1 MSEKSS
7 NFAHIEL
14 CAVVPH
20 AYYVRNL
27 MKRFFYILSVFLVSL
42 LLVGTMLVCVL
53 TSDKV
58 ETAAVRLVTK
68 ELSRGLGTEAKIG
81 RVEYKFPARLR
92 IRNIYLADQ
101 QGDTLLY
108 LDEIYAHFR
117 PLPLWQN
124 EIRFSR
130 VDIRGGVANVYRLDD
145 EQYNYQFLVDAFHSE
160 RERTPFRSFLSV
172 RDIRIEQI
180 RARYNDYQAQLDHAY
195 MDLYHFT
202 LDSLDAE
209 VRSLSLAVQNPT
221 DQLYVEELQARLVY
235 NDTLLGMPR
244 LYIRLPQSELDAS
257 GVQCTMNKEQRT
269 KNKEHNGHCT
279 IDHST
284 TAGRLL
290 TEGNTIRLHITHAE
304 VTPRDLALIVPA
316 VRSLDKPIRI
326 TGDVFGTVDSI
337 QAQDLSLHY
346 NNQRFFAG
354 SLTASGLPDISDP
367 YLKMSCQDLFLNAR
381 FLQDL
386 LSDLYNRPYRLSKEV
401 HRLGDIHYRGQI
413 EGRLHDMILRGAFR
427 TALGVITTDGRL
439 KSDSLFTR
447 LDYNARVT
455 THRFRLG
462 KMLGNSDLGPVSLD
476 VSSRG
481 KVVNGKASGDLDAHV
496 RNLSYK
502 DYTYQELRAK
512 GQFRPKRY
520 DGTFSINDDNLEMYF
535 SGLVN
540 LAHKQPDIN
549 CDLRLVRFRPW
560 VLQLS
565 PRLEKMELGTT
576 LAVNLSGSNLDEM
589 NGYLVIDSTR
599 LRNGNDSV
607 LIEQLKLIVQ
617 ADTNRNKQIHLTSDL
632 LTLGVNGHFRYQDL
646 PDVLLR
652 QAYHYLPNTFTAN
665 EQNRIAHIE
674 SSHTDIDFYLYGY
687 KLRALQRTLQLP
699 VRLSDKTVVKG
710 FLHEDKNTFGLMA
723 YTPTLRTKGTA
734 IRDLT
739 VSLDNLGNS
748 ANLSVSAQALNMGAM
763 LRAKASGDSL
773 ATHLTLH
780 QTDSTEHV
788 YGGDIHMLTHF
799 VQYAGKPLIDTHI
812 QPSVVQLRDSTYTL
826 SDSRISYCV
835 ADTTLGIQNFN
846 IQASHQFIRANGMA
860 SSSATDS
867 LRIELGNIDAGYVLP
882 FVLPEESLKLGGS
895 LTGWATLYS
904 LFSKP
909 VFEADVRLD
918 SALLNDVYIGDAA
931 AIVALDRNTNN
942 ILINGDIVR
951 ESRLL
956 AHVDGDV
963 ETATNRWGITIY
975 PDSVPLDFI
984 NHWTQGIITD
994 ISGYGSGLVHVFG
1007 DRDGGEK
1014 HTYVEV
1020 RAKAADAALTIPY
1033 TGCRYYLSDSVFMDS
1048 TSIRFDN
1055 IDLRDEKGHLLH
1067 VNGYLKHELFENFR
1081 YNFHVNVYDALVFN
1095 LPDKAGEMLQGRVYA
1110 NGDAHIKG
1118 NTQEVRI
1125 TANARTVGKSRFRF
1139 SIDYASTAS
1148 DNNFITFVDHNA
1160 VFKQPKPK
1168 TIDEE
1173 EEEML
1178 REEIAKLES
1187 SMRILLALNID
1198 VNPQLLF
1205 QLVLGERTGDMI
1217 QGRGDGAL
1225 RFTYDSQNDD
1235 IRLMGNYNIQQ
1246 GSLDFTVGNV
1256 IRRQFTIA
1264 EGGTIAWSGNP
1275 MTPQLNVTA
1284 KYRVTASLK
1293 DLFGSDVS
1301 QLATTRTNVPVN
1313 TCLTMTGNLM
1323 QPTLHF
1329 GIELPL
1335 SDESVQSQVQ
1345 SIINTDEML
1354 MRQVVYL
1361 LVFGRFFT
1369 PEYMTNTQQFT
1380 GLNDTYSLLSSTITG
1395 QINSWLSKLTNV
1407 FTMGVNIRTDGEG
1420 ADATQEYE
1428 AQFQLQPVDR
1438 LVINGNVGYRYNDI
1452 ANQPFFGDLDVEVM
1466 LTEDG
1471 KLRLKGYTHTVDK
1484 YSLRQ
1489 ANTIQG
1495 VGFVWKHDFNW
1506 RTKQEREQQKIERE
1520 QRKQQR
1526 QAEKQAKKQ
1535 EKQSVSLPKDTITH

>member
-1 MSEKSS
+1 MTKRALYCICQKKAVTLRAL
-7 NFAHIEL
+7 N
-14 CAVVPH
+14 CARLLPH

-27 MKRFFYILSVFLVSL
+27 MKRFFYILGVFLVSL
-42 LLVGTMLVCVL
+42 LLVGAMLVCVL

-130 VDIRGGVANVYRLDD
+130 VDIRGGVANVYRLNN

-209 VRSLSLAVQNPT
+209 VRSLSLAVQNQT

-257 GVQCTMNKEQRT
+257 GVKCTISKGASNHE
-269 KNKEHNGHCT
+269 EHNGHCT

-290 TEGNTIRLHITHAE
+290 TEGNTIRLHITRAE

-427 TALGVITTDGRL
+427 TALGVITTDGQL
-439 KSDSLFTR
+439 QSDTVFRNMT
-447 LDYNARVT
+447 YNARIAT
-455 THRFRLG
+455 KRFQLG
-462 KMLGNSDLGPVSLD
+462 KLLGNTDLGPISLD

-481 KVVNGKASGDLDAHV
+481 KVVSGKASGNINAHV
-496 RNLSYK
+496 RNLTYK
-502 DYTYQELRAK
+502 DYTYEELRAN
-512 GQFRPKRY
+512 GQFRPQHF
-520 DGTFSINDDNLEMYF
+520 DGTVSINDENIEMYF

-540 LAHKQPDIN
+540 LTQKQPDIN
-549 CDLRLVRFRPW
+549 CDLRLVRLRPG

-565 PRLEKMELGTT
+565 PKLEKMEISSTM
-576 LAVNLSGSNLDEM
+576 AINLSGRNLDDM
-589 NGYLVIDSTR
+589 SGYLVLDSTR

-607 LIEQLKLIVQ
+607 LMNQLKLIVQ
-617 ADTNRNKQIHLTSDL
+617 TGVGTQKQIHLTSDY
-632 LTLGVNGHFRYQDL
+632 LTAGVNGQFRYKEL
-646 PDVLLR
+646 PDMLLR
-652 QAYHYLPNTFTAN
+652 QAMRYLPNAFTAT
-665 EQNRIAHIE
+665 EQYRIRQTQRTH
-674 SSHTDIDFYLYGY
+674 SRIDVYVYGH
-687 KLRALQRTLQLP
+687 KLRALQRVLRLP
-699 VRLSDKTVVKG
+699 TRISDQPVIKG
-710 FLHEDKNTFGLMA
+710 FLHEDKNIFGLMA
-723 YTPTLRTKGTA
+723 YAPGVRINGKTIQDITL
-734 IRDLT
+734 
-739 VSLDNLGNS
+739 SLDNIGNS
-748 ANLSVSAQALNMGAM
+748 ANLSLAAEALNMGAI
-763 LRAKASGDSL
+763 LRATAEGDSL
-773 ATHLTLH
+773 STHLTLH
-780 QTDSTEHV
+780 QTDSAAHV
-788 YGGDIHMLTHF
+788 YGGDIRMQTHF
-799 VQYAGKPLIDTHI
+799 MQYAGKPLIDMHI
-812 QPSVVQLRDSTYTL
+812 QPSEFQLRDSTYTI
-826 SDSRISYCV
+826 SDSHISYCV

-846 IQASHQFIRANGMA
+846 IQAAHQFVRATGMA
-860 SSSATDS
+860 STRATDS
-867 LRIELGNIDAGYVLP
+867 LYVELGNIDAGYVLP
-882 FVLPEESLKLGGS
+882 FVLPEDALKLGGS

-918 SALLNDVYIGDAA
+918 SAQLNDTYVGDAVA
-931 AIVALDRNTNN
+931 TVALDKTTKD
-942 ILINGDIVR
+942 IVINGDVVKD
-951 ESRLL
+951 SRLL
-956 AHVDGDV
+956 AHVDGNV
-963 ETATNRWGITIY
+963 ETNKGKWGIMIY
-975 PDSVPLDFI
+975 PDSIPLSFI
-984 NHWTQGIITD
+984 NHWTQGIISD
-994 ISGYGSGLVHVFG
+994 ISGYGSGVVHVFG
-1007 DRDGGEK
+1007 EREGDTKR
-1014 HTYVEV
+1014 TWVET
-1020 RAKAADAALTIPY
+1020 RAKAIDAGLTIPY
-1033 TGCRYYLSDSVFMDS
+1033 TGCRYYLSDSIFMDS
-1048 TSIRFDN
+1048 TSIQFN
-1055 IDLRDEKGHLLH
+1055 HLNLYDEEGNRLH
-1067 VNGYLKHELFENFR
+1067 VDGKLTHNIFNDFR
-1081 YNFHVNVYDALVFN
+1081 YKFDIQVFDALVFN

-1118 NTQEVRI
+1118 NTEEVKI
-1125 TANARTVGKSRFRF
+1125 SANARTVGKSRFRF
-1139 SIDYASTAS
+1139 SIDYASSAS

-1160 VFKQPKPK
+1160 VIKQRPQDE
-1168 TIDEE
+1168 DEE
-1173 EEEML
+1173 DDLSKEL
-1178 REEIAKLES
+1178 AKIES
-1187 SMRILLALNID
+1187 SIRMQIALNVEAD
-1198 VNPQLLF
+1198 QHLLF
-1205 QLVLGERTGDMI
+1205 QLMLGERNGDMI
-1217 QGRGDGAL
+1217 QARGDGAI

-1235 IRLMGNYNIQQ
+1235 IKLMGNYNIQQ

-1256 IRRQFTIA
+1256 IHRQFTIA
-1264 EGGTIAWSGNP
+1264 EGGNILWSGNP

-1293 DLFGSDVS
+1293 DLFGSEIS

-1323 QPTLHF
+1323 QPTLRF

-1335 SDESVQSQVQ
+1335 SDEAIQSQVQ

-1369 PEYMTNTQQFT
+1369 PESMSNSQYS

-1428 AQFQLQPVDR
+1428 AQFQLQPMDR

-1452 ANQPFFGDLDVEVM
+1452 TNQPFFGDLDAEVM

-1471 KLRLKGYTHTVDK
+1471 KLRLKAYTHTVDK

-1506 RTKQEREQQKIERE
+1506 PTKEDLQQRKTEREKQKAERKVTKQQTDSTQ
-1520 QRKQQR
+1520 
-1526 QAEKQAKKQ
+1526 
-1535 EKQSVSLPKDTITH
+1535 ITPYK